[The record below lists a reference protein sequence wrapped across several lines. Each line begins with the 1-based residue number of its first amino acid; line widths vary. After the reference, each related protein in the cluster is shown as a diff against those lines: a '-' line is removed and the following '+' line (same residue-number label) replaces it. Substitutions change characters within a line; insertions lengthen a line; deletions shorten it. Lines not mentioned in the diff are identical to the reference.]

1 MDSGTSKKEWS
12 LEAAREM
19 LADVR
24 ERTARAVAALDAL
37 NDERSELAPGSPRL
51 QELEAGIEEQVRRWV
66 REMEAL
72 GAIVK
77 GLWLVDF
84 DCGAGYYCWRWPE
97 EGLDYFHTYE
107 DGFEGRTR
115 IQ

>member
-1 MDSGTSKKEWS
+1 MDTENPKKAWS

-24 ERTARAVAALDAL
+24 ERTARAVADVEKLSAERSDLPPDSERLQQLDAEV
-37 NDERSELAPGSPRL
+37 ERL
-51 QELEAGIEEQVRRWV
+51 VRRWV

-72 GAIVK
+72 GAVVK

-84 DCGAGYYCWRWPE
+84 DNGAGYYCWRWPE
-97 EGLDYFHTYE
+97 ERLEFFHTYE
-107 DGFEGRTR
+107 EGFEGRTR